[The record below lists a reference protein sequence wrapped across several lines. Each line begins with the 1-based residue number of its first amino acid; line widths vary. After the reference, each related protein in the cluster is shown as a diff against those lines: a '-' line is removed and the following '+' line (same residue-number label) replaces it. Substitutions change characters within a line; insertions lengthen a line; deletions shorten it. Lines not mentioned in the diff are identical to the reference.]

1 MENNQ
6 TENLDLTLIQ
16 EGETNWGSAINNNF
30 IKIDADHQELKNR
43 IDNIKY
49 SQIENMGLFID
60 SEAEYIDFTYTES
73 DKKLKIGNL
82 IIADG
87 SATIDGTIVDDYT
100 TFNSGRCFYV
110 WCGSDGESTYTGNPN
125 LSSPYNMGWKNGDI
139 LIIYLKYIDGEYQA
153 VFKKLSQVL
162 GKKYLNLYSYVYH
175 MKNFGSGDGGTYQDR
190 SCQLD
195 KNIIGDPAAIGITN
209 FPNLFCN
216 IYKATGDS
224 TSQKIWEKIN
234 LDYTITRNSTSRYIG
249 FTFNADEDLSNSN
262 IIAVITY
269 GDN

>member
-49 SQIENMGLFID
+49 SQIENIGLFID
-60 SEAEYIDFTYTES
+60 SEAEYIDFTYKEDYT
-73 DKKLKIGNL
+73 KLKIGNL
-82 IIADG
+82 VIANG
-87 SATIDGTIVDDYT
+87 SATIDGKTVDDYT
-100 TFNSGRCFYV
+100 TLNTGRCFYV
-110 WCGSDGESTYTGNPN
+110 WCGSDGDSTYTGNSTRP
-125 LSSPYNMGWKNGDI
+125 SPYNMNWKNGDI

-153 VFKKLSQVL
+153 VFKKLPQVL

-175 MKNFGSGDGGTYQDR
+175 VKNFGSGVGGIYQDH

-195 KNIIGDPAAIGITN
+195 KNIIGNPKVVGITN

-216 IYKATGDS
+216 IYQASDYS
-224 TSQKIWEKIN
+224 TNGKTWEKIN
-234 LDYTITRNSTSRYIG
+234 LDYTISRDPASRYIG
-249 FTFNADEDLSNSN
+249 FTFIADEDLSGSN